1 MAENNNIDQVQS
13 LRNQQ
18 ADAFLLAIHAKTLE
32 EKGDILQKHPELIHI
47 VDYYNMDLKTHANNK
62 KFQEKLE
69 SGEYERNLWEEIK
82 NGHLN
87 RYDLPIEAQAN
98 NHLTLANKDYDAT
111 SKLLT
116 GFDINL
122 GNNQKPLHIDLKN
135 YFPDSKSLQEIQQIR
150 ENFYDVYQSAIN
162 RNPEHA
168 EKSFEKTAQVFPD
181 GISWLAPGQ
190 ELKLHPNAHTLSM
203 QGVENLGV
211 IASKGYGEAFI
222 RMHDD
227 RADMQ
232 FKNREI
238 DNLKV
243 TLLNLQG
250 VAATINQGEY
260 FTEDQKDSLNKFIT
274 GNLNP
279 KENLHTVLDV
289 QLG

>member
-1 MAENNNIDQVQS
+1 MAESNNIDQEQS

-32 EKGDILQKHPELIHI
+32 EKGNILQKNPELIHI
-47 VDYYNMDLKTHANNK
+47 VDYYDMDLKTHADNK
-62 KFQEKLE
+62 KFQEKLK
-69 SGEYERNLWEEIK
+69 SDEYERNLCNEIK

-87 RYDLPIEAQAN
+87 RYDISIEAQTK

-122 GNNQKPLHIDLKN
+122 GNNQKSLHVDLKN
-135 YFPDSKSLQEIQQIR
+135 YFPDSKSLQETQQIR

-168 EKSFEKTAQVFPD
+168 ERSFDKTAQAFPD

-190 ELKLHPNAHTLSM
+190 ELKQHSNTHVLNM

-211 IASKGYGEAFI
+211 IASKGYGDAFI

-232 FKNREI
+232 LRNRDI
-238 DNLKV
+238 DNSKA

-250 VAATINQGEY
+250 IAATINQGEY
-260 FTEDQKDSLNKFIT
+260 FTEGQKDSLNKFIA